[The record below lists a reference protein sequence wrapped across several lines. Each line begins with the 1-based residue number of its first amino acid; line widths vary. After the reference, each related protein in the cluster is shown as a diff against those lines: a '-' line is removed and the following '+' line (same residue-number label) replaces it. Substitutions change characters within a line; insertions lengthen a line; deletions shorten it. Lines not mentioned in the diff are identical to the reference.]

1 VASNHRN
8 THVEAETDMKPW
20 IRWLVIAGS
29 IAVVV
34 VLFVVLRPD
43 DTSGEN
49 GSPSTPTPTS
59 PTSTES
65 PSGSPTESPTPEPE
79 RTMIEVTFRDGAVQG
94 PTSFSATQGDR
105 VRIIVHADVSDEVHL
120 HGYDLMSD
128 VTPEQPARI
137 DFVADVP
144 GVFECELED
153 AGIPLFELE
162 IAP

>member
-1 VASNHRN
+1 
-8 THVEAETDMKPW
+8 MKPW
-20 IRWLVIAGS
+20 VRWLVIVGS
-29 IAVVV
+29 IALVV

-43 DTSGEN
+43 DSGDSA
-49 GSPSTPTPTS
+49 SPSTPTPTS
-59 PTSTES
+59 S
-65 PSGSPTESPTPEPE
+65 PSVTASGSPSPSPSPEPE
-79 RTMIEVTFRDGAVQG
+79 RTVIEVTFRDGAVQG

-120 HGYDLMSD
+120 HGYNLMSD

-137 DFVADVP
+137 DFAADVP

-162 IAP
+162 VSP

>member
-1 VASNHRN
+1 
-8 THVEAETDMKPW
+8 MKPW
-20 IRWLVIAGS
+20 VRWLVIVGS
-29 IAVVV
+29 IALVV

-43 DTSGEN
+43 DSGDSA
-49 GSPSTPTPTS
+49 SPSTPTPTS
-59 PTSTES
+59 S
-65 PSGSPTESPTPEPE
+65 PSVTTSGSPSPSPSPEPE
-79 RTMIEVTFRDGAVQG
+79 RTVIEVTFRDGAVQG

-120 HGYDLMSD
+120 HGYNLMSD

-162 IAP
+162 VSP

>member
-1 VASNHRN
+1 
-8 THVEAETDMKPW
+8 MKPW
-20 IRWLVIAGS
+20 VRWLVIVGS
-29 IAVVV
+29 IALVV

-43 DTSGEN
+43 DSGDSA
-49 GSPSTPTPTS
+49 SPSTPTPTS
-59 PTSTES
+59 SPSVT
-65 PSGSPTESPTPEPE
+65 PSGSPSPSPSPEPE
-79 RTMIEVTFRDGAVQG
+79 RTVIEVTFRDGAVQG

-120 HGYDLMSD
+120 HGYNLMSD

-137 DFVADVP
+137 DVVADVP

-162 IAP
+162 VSP

>member
-1 VASNHRN
+1 
-8 THVEAETDMKPW
+8 MKPW
-20 IRWLVIAGS
+20 VRWLVIVGS
-29 IAVVV
+29 IALVV

-43 DTSGEN
+43 DSGDSA
-49 GSPSTPTPTS
+49 SPSTPTPTS
-59 PTSTES
+59 S
-65 PSGSPTESPTPEPE
+65 PSVTASGSPSPSPSPEPE
-79 RTMIEVTFRDGAVQG
+79 RTAIEVTFRDGAVQG

-120 HGYDLMSD
+120 HGYNLMSD
-128 VTPEQPARI
+128 VTPEHPARI

-162 IAP
+162 VSP

>member
-1 VASNHRN
+1 
-8 THVEAETDMKPW
+8 MKPW
-20 IRWLVIAGS
+20 VRWLVIVGS
-29 IAVVV
+29 IALVV

-43 DTSGEN
+43 DSGD
-49 GSPSTPTPTS
+49 SASSSTPTPTS
-59 PTSTES
+59 SPSVT
-65 PSGSPTESPTPEPE
+65 PSGSPSPSPEPE
-79 RTMIEVTFRDGAVQG
+79 RTVIEVTFRDGAVQG
-94 PTSFSATQGDR
+94 PTSFSATEGAR

-128 VTPEQPARI
+128 VTLEQPARI

-162 IAP
+162 VSP

>member
-1 VASNHRN
+1 
-8 THVEAETDMKPW
+8 MKPW
-20 IRWLVIAGS
+20 VRWLVIVGS
-29 IAVVV
+29 IALVV

-43 DTSGEN
+43 DSGDSA
-49 GSPSTPTPTS
+49 SPSTPTPTS
-59 PTSTES
+59 S
-65 PSGSPTESPTPEPE
+65 PSVTTSGSPSPSPSPEPE
-79 RTMIEVTFRDGAVQG
+79 RTVIEVTFRDGAVQG

-120 HGYDLMSD
+120 HGYNLMSD

-137 DFVADVP
+137 DVVADVP

-162 IAP
+162 VSP